1 MSLFC
6 SLTLVYLQWVPLYLI
21 LLAFLVYLPRMF
33 WLIMEGGLMEFFGKG
48 TTTRHV
54 EDQDEKKEELVKFF
68 CKNVHNKYNIYFFG
82 FMLMEFLNWM
92 IIVILFFVTDAF
104 LNYKFSWYG
113 TRVWRYYRLPIEVQ
127 RETANPMCDA
137 FPRIASCDY
146 WRWGAGG
153 KQENI
158 NAICVLNLNM
168 INDKVFMILWW
179 WFFFLVI
186 IGFIRIIYRIIQTQ

>member
-1 MSLFC
+1 MVEQIEYRFNFQMQTIVDKFC
-6 SLTLVYLQWVPLYLI
+6 
-21 LLAFLVYLPRMF
+21 
-33 WLIMEGGLMEFFGKG
+33 
-48 TTTRHV
+48 TT
-54 EDQDEKKEELVKFF
+54 
-68 CKNVHNKYNIYFFG
+68 
-82 FMLMEFLNWM
+82 
-92 IIVILFFVTDAF
+92 
-104 LNYKFSWYG
+104 
-113 TRVWRYYRLPIEVQ
+113 
-127 RETANPMCDA
+127 
-137 FPRIASCDY
+137 ASCDY